1 MRVENV
7 RPYALKVLRH
17 VMIEVFKSFEQ
28 VAGRFNPLVL
38 IAPGL
43 VIVALGLFVWL
54 GGLGFRR
61 VLFAVLGAAAGAVAA
76 SLAVNDNG
84 AIAGATAVVAAVL
97 AALFQRA
104 FTALLLGLLSL
115 ALSFV
120 ILAHPYLR
128 EYRLPLVRGENL
140 GRDSKLTVR
149 DSLSVVHAYGLDVK
163 DGIRQAAGRLTPLQ
177 WAIVAAATA
186 GMLTLGAL
194 FQSLGAAL
202 SCATLGTTMIFA
214 GLLLLVIFKGS
225 APVERLAD
233 RPAFYGL
240 VFAGMTVFGTLEQL
254 TLCRR
259 AEQHKPKGKSRKSKP
274 GKEESKR
281 SWRNR

>member
-1 MRVENV
+1 MV
-7 RPYALKVLRH
+7 
-17 VMIEVFKSFEQ
+17 EVFKSFEQ
-28 VAGRFNPLVL
+28 VAGRFSPLVL
-38 IAPGL
+38 IVPGL

-61 VLFAVLGAAAGAVAA
+61 VLFALLGAAAGGITAL
-76 SLAVNDNG
+76 LAVNENG
-84 AIAGATAVVAAVL
+84 MIAGISALAAALLAAV
-97 AALFQRA
+97 FQRA

-115 ALSFV
+115 AISFV
-120 ILAHPYLR
+120 ILAHPYLD
-128 EYRLPLVRGENL
+128 EYRGTLIAGQNL
-140 GRDSKLTVR
+140 GRSPKLTVR
-149 DSLSVVHAYGLDVK
+149 DSLSVAHAYGLDLR
-163 DGIRQAAGRLTPLQ
+163 DGVRHAASRLTPSQ
-177 WAIVAAATA
+177 WAIIAAATA

-194 FQSLGAAL
+194 FQSLGGAL
-202 SCATLGTTMIFA
+202 SCATLGTTMVFA

-225 APVERLAD
+225 TPVERLAD

-240 VFAGMTVFGTLEQL
+240 VFAGMAAFGTLEQL

-259 AEQHKPKGKSRKSKP
+259 AEQHKPKAKSGKSKS